1 MESSPS
7 SLLDLK
13 GTRVVLGRLEDT
25 PSLLNHPDFH
35 FVKEWAQ
42 RMGPIL
48 GNVSAATSPT
58 VPPQPESVELEQPS
72 VGDRVYASAK
82 HHNGMWYW
90 GVVKDKFW
98 KGKHL
103 YYSVR
108 KICDF
113 WDYVLSSQ
121 ILTKH
126 SLYCFSIRFYLMTTV
141 SLSKSLEPRTA
152 LPHRPWLTMAV

>member
-1 MESSPS
+1 MVDDGG
-7 SLLDLK
+7 L
-13 GTRVVLGRLEDT
+13 
-25 PSLLNHPDFH
+25 
-35 FVKEWAQ
+35 
-42 RMGPIL
+42 
-48 GNVSAATSPT
+48 ATSPT
-58 VPPQPESVELEQPS
+58 VSPQPVQENPRVDLTGPHPRKRAKESVELEQPS
-72 VGDRVYASAK
+72 IGDQVYASAK

-108 KICDF
+108 KSCDF

-121 ILTKH
+121 ILTTKRF
-126 SLYCFSIRFYLMTTV
+126 SYCFSIRFYLMTTV

-152 LPHRPWLTMAV
+152 LPHRPWLTVAV